1 MPGVEKRLASYG
13 ALTTAAALLV
23 VCFIAAPM
31 AAPALVPC
39 SALILVFVVL
49 ARARPASRL
58 GDFVAAVL
66 APSRP
71 YAALSIVGV
80 YLLLNASWSS
90 VPEFAYRVA
99 GFYFALVFVVLLAA
113 RATQKARPEIVRANA
128 LGLCVGLAAG
138 LLFLLFETLSDL
150 ATLRLLMSH
159 IPALIERRSQVED
172 GWVLAVPDYY
182 SNRSMLAASI
192 CLWPVLLM
200 ANVLGLDRWK
210 RMLFYVA
217 LGAGALAIA
226 ASEHETSKLACLGS
240 AFIFV
245 IGRRSVTAARWL
257 VTVGW
262 VAATT
267 LVVPLCIFLYAQGL
281 HTVSWLPYSARDR
294 VVIWGYT
301 AELAAQAP
309 VLGAGIGSARTLRGV
324 HGAGTDPAA
333 DTAPGTP
340 FKRSTSY
347 HSHNAYLQTWFETGA
362 VGAGLLLG
370 LGLLLIRSIQS
381 APVEAQPYLYPAFV
395 SCALLAATGFS
406 LWAPWF
412 MASLAFVPMLA
423 SVGLQL
429 VDEKRR
435 AAADSAQMSAV
446 SKPAN
451 GDKEI

>member
-1 MPGVEKRLASYG
+1 
-13 ALTTAAALLV
+13 
-23 VCFIAAPM
+23 M
-31 AAPALVPC
+31 AAPALVPS
-39 SALILVFVVL
+39 SALVLAAVAL
-49 ARARPASRL
+49 ARARHGPRL
-58 GDFVAAVL
+58 GDFASAMMV
-66 APSRP
+66 PSRP

-80 YLLLNASWSS
+80 YLLVNASWSS
-90 VPEFAYRVA
+90 VPAFAYRVT
-99 GFYFALVFVVLLAA
+99 GFYFALVFLVLLVA
-113 RATQKARPEIVRANA
+113 RAAQEARPEIVRANA
-128 LGLCVGLAAG
+128 LGLWVGLAAG

-150 ATLRLLMSH
+150 AAMRLLMSH
-159 IPALIERRSQVED
+159 VPVLLERRSQVED
-172 GWVLAVPDYY
+172 GWVLSVPDYY

-192 CLWPVLLM
+192 CLWPVLMM
-200 ANVLGLDRWK
+200 ANALDLERWK
-210 RMLFYVA
+210 RTLFYVA

-240 AFIFV
+240 ALVFIV
-245 IGRRSVTAARWL
+245 GCRSLTAARWL

-281 HTVSWLPYSARDR
+281 HSVSWLPYSARDR

-301 AELAAQAP
+301 AELVTQAP
-309 VLGAGIGSARTLRGV
+309 VLGVGIGSARTLRGV
-324 HGAGTDPAA
+324 DGAGVGAA
-333 DTAPGTP
+333 TGTP

-347 HSHNAYLQTWFETGA
+347 HSHNAYLQVWFETGA

-370 LGLLLIRSIQS
+370 LGLLLIRAIQS

-429 VDEKRR
+429 VDEGRR

-451 GDKEI
+451 GGKEA

>member
-1 MPGVEKRLASYG
+1 
-13 ALTTAAALLV
+13 
-23 VCFIAAPM
+23 M

-39 SALILVFVVL
+39 AALTFVAVVL
-49 ARARPASRL
+49 AHARREDRVGGLVS
-58 GDFVAAVL
+58 AVL

-71 YAALSIVGV
+71 FAALSIVGV
-80 YLLLNASWSS
+80 YLLVNASWSS
-90 VPEFAYRVA
+90 VPVFAYRVA
-99 GFYFALVFVVLLAA
+99 GFFFLLVFLVLLAV
-113 RATQKARPEIVRANA
+113 RAIQEARPGIIRADA
-128 LGLCVGLAAG
+128 LGLCVGMAVG

-159 IPALIERRSQVED
+159 VPALLERRSQVED
-172 GWVLAVPDYY
+172 GWVLSVPDYY

-192 CLWPVLLM
+192 CLWPVLMM
-200 ANVLGLDRWK
+200 ANALDLERWK
-210 RMLFYVA
+210 RTLFYVA

-240 AFIFV
+240 VLVFIV
-245 IGRRSVTAARWL
+245 GCRSLTAARWL

-281 HTVSWLPYSARDR
+281 HSASWLPYSARDR

-301 AELAAQAP
+301 AELVAQAP
-309 VLGAGIGSARTLRGV
+309 VLGVGIGSARTLRGV
-324 HGAGTDPAA
+324 DGAGTDPATG
-333 DTAPGTP
+333 TAPGTP

-347 HSHNAYLQTWFETGA
+347 HSHNAYLQVWFETGA

-370 LGLLLIRSIQS
+370 LGLLLIRAIQS

-395 SCALLAATGFS
+395 SCALLATTGFS

-429 VDEKRR
+429 VDEGGR

-446 SKPAN
+446 SKPAT
-451 GDKEI
+451 GGKEA